1 MGASLPRRRA
11 ITHAGEDPVTGTRYG
26 PPMSEE
32 RLRRGARALAIL
44 ALTSAVLLPGGASVA
59 QRSSN
64 PYDAT
69 VRKLEREVERYGRSA
84 RESGRAV
91 PRMLELEGLAD
102 HASPGVVKASLT
114 RLSQSRRLLPH
125 LRAYATMLRGLAEQS
140 TGDPAVAQATFDS
153 LGYVRDWMVIGAFD
167 NEGKSGFDRELPP
180 EAQRNAPVDRSASY
194 QGKERQVSWRRYPQE
209 LSPKGY
215 ISFDAIFR
223 PWVNTC
229 AYAETFVELEEA
241 EPLTLWLGA
250 AGASKVYFNGAEVH
264 SDEAYR
270 RVDYDRFSAAVAGRA
285 GANRILVK
293 VCTAEGPWGFT
304 LRVGDRRG
312 APRADLTFTA
322 EGPTAAADAPANV
335 SVPDAPV
342 APLAN
347 LEALV
352 EAAPDSRRG
361 AGVHYDLSRFLHW
374 TGATDEGTTR
384 FRELAEKAAEL
395 DPSVEHL
402 ELAADFA
409 ENRAERMR
417 FVAQAEERSARD
429 PRVVLQRAQLL
440 ASGPDPG
447 QALRLLL
454 DASFRGQERIEADW
468 MIATLYEQRDLKQAA
483 MAIIERNLRGTGGAA
498 RWVRRHANALERLG
512 HEQAAHEATERLLAL
527 RPDDYDA
534 HRRMIADARI
544 RGEHERMLAHLETMR
559 TLDPADIGQRLYEAS
574 ILEGLDRRD
583 DALAIYRQI
592 IEWTPEES
600 SYHVRLGD
608 VLVRFDQTDAAIAA
622 FRQALALR
630 PQDASVRERLEQL
643 QPTDRPDENRAIEPE
658 VFLARRSDET
668 RYPMSVLHDLTV
680 STVYENGLTH
690 RFHQYVFQVHTEE
703 GARRARSFGIPFEP
717 GDEWVDVRSV
727 KTFRKDGSILDNY
740 EAFTN
745 SVGQA
750 AYRVY
755 YDVRQRVLRFPELEP
770 GDVVEIR
777 YRVDD
782 VSRRNAFNDYYGN
795 VRMLQ
800 RGVPVRSLEHVLIAP
815 ASRRLH
821 FNDPQMRGLRHERS
835 RTDGQQVHR
844 FTATDIPAMRSERN
858 MPGVTE
864 VAPYLHVSTYAT
876 WEEVGRWW
884 WGLSQDQ
891 LRPDEGIR
899 ETVRELTAGLTDV
912 REKVAKIY
920 AWVTENTRYVGL
932 EFGIH
937 GFKPYRITQV
947 VDRGF
952 GDCKDTA
959 SLLYAM
965 FELAGIEA
973 KIALVRT
980 SNNGMIAESPASLA
994 VFNHAIAYVPELD
1007 LYLDGTTDTHGMS
1020 ELPAGDQGALT
1031 LLVDPE
1037 SVELRV
1043 APYLSA
1049 DDVRRERTLEIQLA
1063 ADGSATLSGSERV
1076 TGSRAGMYRTRYQAA
1091 ATRRERLQAALA
1103 GRFAGIEV
1111 TEESFDE
1118 LDPTEPVRFTYEATV
1133 PQLARRSGDELR
1145 VAPGGGRIEGLART
1159 PTRRHPLML
1168 GPPETYVERRVVHL
1182 PQGHT
1187 VGTLPDGGEAS
1198 SPFGRVAVQYDRQG
1212 DAVTVETT
1220 VALTRPRVGAEEYPR
1235 FREWVQAADQLL
1247 RERIVI
1253 RPEGQ

>member
-1 MGASLPRRRA
+1 MRPKLHRW
-11 ITHAGEDPVTGTRYG
+11 V
-26 PPMSEE
+26 
-32 RLRRGARALAIL
+32 ARAAALL
-44 ALTSAVLLPGGASVA
+44 ALVVALPGEAPARA

-64 PYDAT
+64 PYDRT
-69 VRKLEREVERYGRSA
+69 VQSLERDVLRYGRSA
-84 RESGRAV
+84 RESGRAI
-91 PRMLELEGLAD
+91 PRMLRIEGLAD
-102 HASPGVVKASLT
+102 HATPGVAKASLA
-114 RLSQSRRLLPH
+114 RLAESRRLLPH

-153 LGYVRDWMVIGAFD
+153 LGYVRDWMVVGAFD
-167 NEGKSGFDRELPP
+167 NEGKSGFARELPP

-194 QGKERQVSWRRYPQE
+194 QGKERPASWRRYPRE

-215 ISFDAIFR
+215 ISFDAVFR
-223 PWVNTC
+223 PWVNVC
-229 AYAETFVELEEA
+229 AYAETFVELERA

-250 AGASKVYFNGAEVH
+250 NGASKVWFNGEPVH

-270 RVDYDRFSAAVAGRA
+270 RVDYDRFSAAVAGRQ

-304 LRVGDRRG
+304 LRVGDRQGG
-312 APRADLTFTA
+312 ARSDLTFQA
-322 EGPTAAADAPANV
+322 EGPTAAAAAPANV
-335 SVPDAPV
+335 PSVPPAPV

-352 EAAPDSRRG
+352 AAAPESRRG
-361 AGVHYDLSRFLHW
+361 AAVRYDLSRFLHW
-374 TGATDEGTTR
+374 TGAIDEGTTR

-402 ELAADFA
+402 ELAADYA

-417 FVAQAEERSARD
+417 FVAQAEERRATD
-429 PRVVLQRAQLL
+429 PRVVLQRASLL

-454 DASFRGQERIEADW
+454 DANLRGEEGIEADW
-468 MIATLYEQRDLKQAA
+468 MIATLYERRDLREAA
-483 MAIIERNLRGTGGAA
+483 MAIIEKNVRATGGAA
-498 RWVRRHANALERLG
+498 RWVRRHANALEALG
-512 HEQAAHEATERLLAL
+512 QQQAAFEATERLLAL
-527 RPDDYDA
+527 RPDDTEA
-534 HRRMIADARI
+534 HQRMIADARV

-559 TLDPADIGQRLYEAS
+559 TLAPADVGQRLYEAS

-583 DALAIYRQI
+583 DALAIYRQVI
-592 IEWTPEES
+592 AWAPEEA

-608 VLVRFDQTDAAIAA
+608 ALVRFDQTDAAIAA

-630 PQDASVRERLEQL
+630 PQDAGVRERLEQL
-643 QPTDRPDENRAIEPE
+643 EPTERPDENRAIEPE

-680 STVYENGLTH
+680 ATVYENGLTH

-703 GARRARSFGIPFEP
+703 GARRARTFGIPFEP

-727 KTFRKDGSILDNY
+727 KTYRKDGAVLDNY
-740 EAFTN
+740 ESFTN

-782 VSRRNAFNDYYGN
+782 VSRRNAFNDYFGQ
-795 VRMLQ
+795 VAMLQ
-800 RGVPVRSLEHVLIAP
+800 RGIPVRSLEHVLVAP
-815 ASRRLH
+815 ASRQLH
-821 FNDPQMRGLRHERS
+821 FNDPGMRGLRHERS
-835 RTDGQQVHR
+835 RDGDQQIHR
-844 FTATDIPAMRSERN
+844 FVATDIPALRTERN
-858 MPGVTE
+858 TPGMTE
-864 VAPYLHVSTYAT
+864 IAPYLHVSTYAS
-876 WEEVGRWW
+876 WEDVGRWW
-884 WGLSQDQ
+884 WGLAQDQ
-891 LRPDEGIR
+891 LRPDEGIAR
-899 ETVRELTAGLTDV
+899 TVRELTAGVTDL

-937 GFKPYRITQV
+937 GFKPYRVTQV

-965 FELAGIEA
+965 FTLAGIDA

-980 SNNGMIAESPASLA
+980 SNNGMIADTPASLA
-994 VFNHAIAYVPELD
+994 VFNHAIAYVTELD
-1007 LYLDGTTDTHGMS
+1007 LYLDGTTDTHGMN

-1049 DDVRRERTLEIQLA
+1049 DDVRRERTLEIQLD
-1063 ADGSATLSGSERV
+1063 ADGSATVKGTERV
-1076 TGSRAGMYRTRYQAA
+1076 TGSRAGMYRTRYQAP
-1091 ATRRERLQAALA
+1091 ATRRERLQQALA

-1133 PQLARRSGDELR
+1133 PQLAQRAGSELR
-1145 VAPGGGRIEGLART
+1145 LAPGGGRMEGLANT

-1168 GPPETYVERRVVHL
+1168 GPPETFVERRVVRL
-1182 PQGHT
+1182 PRGHRVT
-1187 VGTLPDGGEAS
+1187 TMPDGGEAE
-1198 SPFGRVAVQYDRQG
+1198 SPFGKVAVRYERDG
-1212 DAVTVETT
+1212 NAVTIETT
-1220 VALTRPRVGAEEYPR
+1220 VALLRPRVSADEYPR
-1235 FREWVQAADQLL
+1235 FRQWVQAADQLL
-1247 RERIVI
+1247 RERLVI
-1253 RPEGQ
+1253 QPEAQ

>member
-1 MGASLPRRRA
+1 
-11 ITHAGEDPVTGTRYG
+11 
-26 PPMSEE
+26 MSPE
-32 RLRRGARALAIL
+32 RHRRGPRALLVLTL
-44 ALTSAVLLPGGASVA
+44 ALATLAPVGTSEGSA

-69 VRKLEREVERYGRSA
+69 VRRLEREILRYGRSA

-91 PRMLELEGLAD
+91 PRMLQLEGLFD
-102 HASPGVVKASLT
+102 HATPGVVKASLA
-114 RLSQSRRLLPH
+114 RLAASGRLLPH

-140 TGDPAVAQATFDS
+140 SGDPAVAQATFDS

-167 NEGKSGFDRELPP
+167 NEGKAGLARAMPP
-180 EAQRNAPVDRSASY
+180 EAQRAAPVDRGASY
-194 QGKERQVSWRRYPQE
+194 QGKERPVHWRRYPRE
-209 LSPKGY
+209 LSPRGY
-215 ISFDAIFR
+215 ISFDSVLR
-223 PWVNTC
+223 PWVNVC
-229 AYAETFVELEEA
+229 AYAESFLELERA
-241 EPLTLWLGA
+241 EPLTLWFGA
-250 AGASKVYFNGAEVH
+250 DGASKVWFNGEPVLT
-264 SDEAYR
+264 DEAYR
-270 RVDYDRFSAAVAGRA
+270 RADYDRFSAAVAGRQ

-293 VCTAEGPWGFT
+293 VCAAEGPWGFT
-304 LRVGDRRG
+304 LRVGDQRG
-312 APRADLTFTA
+312 AARPELTFRA
-322 EGPTAAADAPANV
+322 EGPTAAAPAPANPP
-335 SVPDAPV
+335 SVPAAPV

-352 EAAPDSRRG
+352 QGAPESRRG
-361 AGVHYDLSRFLHW
+361 AAVRYDLSRFLHW
-374 TGATDEGTTR
+374 TGAFDEGTTR

-417 FVAQAEERSARD
+417 FVAQAEERRASD
-429 PRVVLQRAQLL
+429 PRVILQRASLL

-454 DASFRGQERIEADW
+454 DAELRGEEGIEADW
-468 MIATLYEQRDLKQAA
+468 MIATLYEQRDLRQAA
-483 MAIIERNLRGTGGAA
+483 LAIIERNLEATGGAA
-498 RWVRRHANALERLG
+498 RWVRRHAAALGQLG
-512 HEQAAHEATERLLAL
+512 REQAAFEATERLLAL
-527 RPDDYDA
+527 RPDDADA
-534 HRRMIADARI
+534 HRSMIADARI

-559 TLDPADIGQRLYEAS
+559 TLAPADVGQRLYEAS

-583 DALAIYRQI
+583 DALAIYRQV
-592 IEWTPEES
+592 IEWTPEEA
-600 SYHVRLGD
+600 SYHERLAD
-608 VLVRFDQTDAAIAA
+608 ALVRFDQTDAAIAA
-622 FRQALALR
+622 YRQALALR
-630 PQDASVRERLEQL
+630 PQDAGVRERLEQL
-643 QPTDRPDENRAIEPE
+643 EPTERPDENRAIQPE

-680 STVYENGLTH
+680 ATVYENGLTH
-690 RFHQYVFQVHTEE
+690 RFHQYVFQVHTQE
-703 GARRARSFGIPFEP
+703 GARRARTFGIPFEP

-727 KTFRKDGSILDNY
+727 KTYRKDGAVLDNY

-770 GDVVEIR
+770 GDTVEIR

-782 VSRRNAFNDYYGN
+782 VSRRNAFNDYFGA

-800 RGVPVRSLEHVLIAP
+800 RSVPVRSLEHVLIAP
-815 ASRRLH
+815 ASRQLH
-821 FNDPQMRGLRHERS
+821 FNDPGMRGLRHERA
-835 RTDGQQVHR
+835 REGDQQIHR
-844 FTATDIPAMRSERN
+844 FVAADIPALRSESG
-858 MPGVTE
+858 MPGMTE
-864 VAPYLHVSTYAT
+864 IAPYLHVSTYAS

-884 WGLSQDQ
+884 WGLARDQ
-891 LRPDEGIR
+891 LRPDEGIAR
-899 ETVRELTAGLTDV
+899 TVRELTAGVTDL

-965 FELAGIEA
+965 FELAGIDA

-980 SNNGMIAESPASLA
+980 SNNGMIAQAPASLA
-994 VFNHAIAYVPELD
+994 VFNHAIAYVPALD

-1049 DDVRRERTLEIQLA
+1049 DDVRRERTLDIQLA
-1063 ADGSATLSGSERV
+1063 ADGSATVRGDERV
-1076 TGSRAGMYRTRYQAA
+1076 TGSRAGMYRTRYQAP

-1103 GRFAGIEV
+1103 GRFAGIEI
-1111 TEESFDE
+1111 TEESFEE
-1118 LDPTEPVRFTYEATV
+1118 LDPSEPVRFTYEATV
-1133 PQLARRSGDELR
+1133 PQLAARAGSELR
-1145 VAPGGGRIEGLART
+1145 VAPGGGRIQGLART

-1168 GPPETYVERRVVHL
+1168 GPPETFVERRVVHV
-1182 PQGHT
+1182 PSGHAVAAVPT
-1187 VGTLPDGGEAS
+1187 GGQAE
-1198 SPFGRVAVQYDRQG
+1198 SPFGSVAVRYERQG
-1212 DAVTVETT
+1212 DTVTIETT
-1220 VALTRPRVGAEEYPR
+1220 VSLLKPRISPQEYPR
-1235 FREWVQAADQLL
+1235 FRQWVQAADQLL
-1247 RERIVI
+1247 RERLVI
-1253 RPEGQ
+1253 RPEAQ

>member
-1 MGASLPRRRA
+1 
-11 ITHAGEDPVTGTRYG
+11 
-26 PPMSEE
+26 MSEE
-32 RLRRGARALAIL
+32 RLRPGPRGLVISALLL
-44 ALTSAVLLPGGASVA
+44 AMLLPGGAGVA

-69 VRKLEREVERYGRSA
+69 VRRLEREVERYGRSA

-91 PRMLELEGLAD
+91 PRMLEIEGLAD
-102 HASPGVVKASLT
+102 HATPGVAKASLA
-114 RLSQSRRLLPH
+114 RLAESRRLLPH

-140 TGDPAVAQATFDS
+140 SGDPAVAQATFDS
-153 LGYVRDWMVIGAFD
+153 LGYVNDWMVIGAFD
-167 NEGKSGFDRELPP
+167 NEGKSGFGRELPP
-180 EAQRNAPVDRSASY
+180 EAQRNAAVDRSASY
-194 QGKERQVSWRRYPQE
+194 QGKERQVTWRRYPKE

-223 PWVNTC
+223 PWVNVC
-229 AYAETFVELEEA
+229 AYAETFVTLEEA

-250 AGASKVYFNGAEVH
+250 AGASKVWFNGDEVH
-264 SDEAYR
+264 ADEAYR
-270 RVDYDRFSAAVAGRA
+270 RVDYDRFSAAVAGRE

-304 LRVGDRRG
+304 LRIGDRTG
-312 APRADLTFTA
+312 APRADLA
-322 EGPTAAADAPANV
+322 IAAQGPTEAAAAPA
-335 SVPDAPV
+335 SPPQVPEAPV

-352 EAAPDSRRG
+352 EAAPESRRG
-361 AGVHYDLSRFLHW
+361 ADVRYDLSRFLHW

-384 FRELAEKAAEL
+384 FRELAAKAAEL

-417 FVAQAEERSARD
+417 FVAQAEERHRRD
-429 PRVVLQRAQLL
+429 PRVILQRATLL

-454 DASFRGQERIEADW
+454 DANLRGEEGIEADW
-468 MIATLYEQRDLKQAA
+468 MIATLYEQRDLKQAGL
-483 MAIIERNLRGTGGAA
+483 AIIERNLRGTGGAA
-498 RWVRRHANALERLG
+498 RWVRRHASALDQLG
-512 HEQAAHEATERLLAL
+512 REQAAFEATERLLAL

-534 HRRMIADARI
+534 HRRMISDARI

-559 TLDPADIGQRLYEAS
+559 TLAPADIGMRLYEAS

-622 FRQALALR
+622 YRQALALR
-630 PQDASVRERLEQL
+630 PQDAGVRERLEQL
-643 QPTDRPDENRAIEPE
+643 QPTERPDENRAIEPE
-658 VFLARRSDET
+658 VFLARRSDGT

-703 GARRARSFGIPFEP
+703 GARRARTFGIPFEP
-717 GDEWVDVRSV
+717 GAEWVDVRSV
-727 KTFRKDGSILDNY
+727 KTFRKDGAVLDNY

-795 VRMLQ
+795 MRMLQ
-800 RGVPVRSLEHVLIAP
+800 RGVPVKALEHVLIAP
-815 ASRRLH
+815 ASRQLH
-821 FNDPQMRGLRHERS
+821 FNDPGMRGLRHERS
-835 RTDGQQVHR
+835 RRDGQQVHR
-844 FTATDIPAMRSERN
+844 FTATDIPALRSERN
-858 MPGVTE
+858 MPGLTE

-884 WGLSQDQ
+884 WGLSRDQ
-891 LRPDEGIR
+891 LRPDDGIR
-899 ETVRELTAGLTDV
+899 ETVRELTDGVTDV

-965 FELAGIEA
+965 LELAGIEA

-980 SNNGMIAESPASLA
+980 SNNGMIAQSPASLA

-1043 APYLSA
+1043 APWLDA
-1049 DDVRRERTLEIQLA
+1049 DDVRRERTLDIQLA
-1063 ADGSATLSGSERV
+1063 ADGSATLRGTERV
-1076 TGSRAGMYRTRYQAA
+1076 TGSRAGMLRTRYQAA

-1103 GRFAGIEV
+1103 ARFAGAEV

-1118 LDPTEPVRFTYEATV
+1118 LDPSEPVRFTYEATV
-1133 PQLARRSGDELR
+1133 PQLARRSGRELR

-1159 PTRRHPLML
+1159 PSRRHPLML

-1182 PQGHT
+1182 PSGHT
-1187 VGTLPDGGEAS
+1187 VATLPDGGEAT
-1198 SPFGRVAVQYDRQG
+1198 SPFGRVAVQYGRQG

-1220 VALTRPRVGAEEYPR
+1220 VALTRPRVSAEEYPR
-1235 FREWVQAADQLL
+1235 FRQWVQAADQLL
-1247 RERIVI
+1247 RERLVI